1 MSDSSAFR
9 IGIDLGGTKIE
20 AVALAHDGARLWG
33 QRTPTPQSGYEAVLD
48 CIRTLVEQA
57 EQHVGMRGSVG
68 VGTPGSLSPTTGLL
82 RNANTTCLNGRRV
95 DVDLSRRLA
104 REVRIA
110 NDANCF
116 ALSEAMDGAAR
127 DARVVFGVILGTG
140 TGGGVVV
147 DKRVLTG
154 RNAIAGEWGHNPL
167 PWPRPDELPGPACFC
182 GKHACVETF
191 VSGTGLARDYAAHAA
206 TPLPASEVAANA
218 ARGEPNAIAA
228 LDRYLDR
235 LARSLAM
242 VINVLDPDVVVLG
255 GGVSHVEALYTELP
269 ERLSAYVF
277 SDSVT
282 TPIVRAEH
290 GDAGGVRGAAW
301 LWPLDDAHA
310 ARTLK

>member
-1 MSDSSAFR
+1 MSDTGSFR

-33 QRTPTPQSGYEAVLD
+33 QRVPTPQAGYDAVLD

-57 EQHVGMRGSVG
+57 ERHVGMRGSVG
-68 VGTPGSLSPTTGLL
+68 VGTPGSLSPTTGLQ

-95 DVDLSRRLA
+95 DADLSQRLG
-104 REVRIA
+104 REVRLA

-140 TGGGVVV
+140 AGAGVVV

-167 PWPRPDELPGPACFC
+167 PWPRPDELPGPPCFC
-182 GKHACVETF
+182 GKHGCVETF
-191 VSGTGLARDYAAHAA
+191 VSGTGFARDYAQHAG
-206 TPLPASEVAANA
+206 TPLSAAEVAADA
-218 ARGEPNAIAA
+218 ARGEPNACAA

-235 LARSLAM
+235 LARALAL

-269 ERLSAYVF
+269 ARLSAYVF
-277 SDSVT
+277 SDNVT
-282 TPIVRAEH
+282 TPIVRAQH

-301 LWPLDDAHA
+301 LWPVDDAQA
-310 ARTLK
+310 AHTLR